1 MSRRGSRPSRP
12 GAVRRPQDP
21 PVATPPGERTGG
33 PGLGYRAGVDASGEC
48 IPGEEGQRILRRK
61 FLQAIP
67 ITLVANTL
75 IGGFLT
81 LLMGGRDF
89 GSSLIYAQAIGFSIL
104 LLHWVARRL
113 TRPRPVP
120 TWAINATVLPIAALL
135 GMALIVALEGPAAL
149 GARTLLATG
158 ATILVFGMGMS
169 YFFVSRALLAAGEA
183 RLRKELLANE
193 EAARRLVEAE
203 LKLLQAQIEPHFL
216 FNTLSNVVGLVD
228 RDPPRAK
235 RMLLNLTSYLRGSL
249 GRTRAG
255 ATTLGE
261 ELDLVRAYLEI
272 QAVRMGDRL
281 SFELSCPDELRCVPL
296 PPLLVQPL
304 VENALRHGLEPRAAG
319 GRVWISAVREDG
331 GLALEVRDDGPGL
344 DPHQPAGVGL
354 TNVRER
360 VRAISSG
367 RGALVLRPVAAG
379 GLSAR
384 ITLPLDT
391 LDAPRRAEGG
401 AA

>member
-1 MSRRGSRPSRP
+1 VTGRARHATRVPRPSPR
-12 GAVRRPQDP
+12 AAARRRRAPSVAAATRSATLRYP
-21 PVATPPGERTGG
+21 P
-33 PGLGYRAGVDASGEC
+33 GVDAKGKC
-48 IPGEEGQRILRRK
+48 IPAEEREKLVRAK
-61 FLQAIP
+61 FRQAIP

-75 IGGFLT
+75 VAAFLAV
-81 LLMGGRDF
+81 LLRQDF
-89 GSSLIYAQAIGFSIL
+89 WPNLLYSQAIGFSVLLFHWLGHVLARERVPRWAITAVSL
-104 LLHWVARRL
+104 LLGA
-113 TRPRPVP
+113 
-120 TWAINATVLPIAALL
+120 VLGI
-135 GMALIVALEGPAAL
+135 ALIVAVEG
-149 GARTLLATG
+149 RTAFAVRTFLLTG
-158 ATILVFGMGMS
+158 TTILVFGTGMT
-169 YFFVSRALLAAGEA
+169 YFFVSRSLLAAERA
-183 RLRKELLANE
+183 RLQEELLAHE
-193 EAARRLVEAE
+193 GAARRLVEAE

-281 SFELSCPDELRCVPL
+281 SFVLSCPDELRTVPL

-304 VENALRHGLEPRAAG
+304 VENALRHGLEPRPAG
-319 GRVWISAVREDG
+319 GRLWVSAAREGG

-344 DPHQPAGVGL
+344 DPHLPAGVGL

-360 VRAISSG
+360 VRAVSGG
-367 RGALVLRPVAAG
+367 RGALTLRPVAAG

-384 ITLPLDT
+384 ITLPLDPPA
-391 LDAPRRAEGG
+391 APARAAGG
-401 AA
+401 VG

>member
-1 MSRRGSRPSRP
+1 L
-12 GAVRRPQDP
+12 AN
-21 PVATPPGERTGG
+21 
-33 PGLGYRAGVDASGEC
+33 
-48 IPGEEGQRILRRK
+48 
-61 FLQAIP
+61 
-67 ITLVANTL
+67 TLVAA
-75 IGGFLT
+75 FLT
-81 LLMGGRDF
+81 VLLRQAFWPDLLY
-89 GSSLIYAQAIGFSIL
+89 SQAIGFSVLLFHWVGHVLTRGRFPHWAITAVSL
-104 LLHWVARRL
+104 LLGA
-113 TRPRPVP
+113 
-120 TWAINATVLPIAALL
+120 VLGTAVIAA
-135 GMALIVALEGPAAL
+135 VEGPAAL
-149 GARTLLATG
+149 GVRTIVVTG
-158 ATILVFGMGMS
+158 ATILVFGTGMT
-169 YFFVSRALLAAGEA
+169 YFFVSRGLLAAERA
-183 RLRKELLANE
+183 RLQQELLANE

-249 GRTRAG
+249 GRTRSG

-281 SFELSCPDELRCVPL
+281 SFELSCPDELRSLPL

-304 VENALRHGLEPRAAG
+304 VENALRHGLEPRPGG
-319 GRVWISAVREDG
+319 GRVWVSAAREGD

-354 TNVRER
+354 SNVRER
-360 VRAISSG
+360 VRAVSGG
-367 RGALVLRPVAAG
+367 RGALTLHPVAAG

-384 ITLPLDT
+384 ITLPLDPPA
-391 LDAPRRAEGG
+391 APARAAG
-401 AA
+401 AAG